1 MLNFTENPR
10 IFQWLD
16 RFFWLVW
23 LAFPV
28 LLWQT
33 YLTVIDQST
42 LTDELP
48 TGAEDCAALIP
59 SVANFSAQG
68 KASFV
73 VYFVAQYVIYALLLW
88 LAHTTIHRCAMGKV
102 YVSDTLRTLG
112 FLGVIVI
119 LWPVYELV
127 TTNLLSYAL
136 TVTGDLKTY
145 RPDFLFDVGPLGVG
159 LLILAM
165 RAVIGH
171 AINIKQDN
179 DLTI

>member
-1 MLNFTENPR
+1 MLNFSENPR
-10 IFQWLD
+10 VFQWLD
-16 RFFWLVW
+16 KLFWLVW

-33 YLTVIDQST
+33 YATVIDQST
-42 LTDELP
+42 LAAELP
-48 TGAEDCAALIP
+48 KGAENCAELIP
-59 SVANFSAQG
+59 RVANFSFQG

-73 VYFVAQYVIYALLLW
+73 VYFVGQYVIYALLLW
-88 LAHTTIHRCAMGKV
+88 LAHTAIHRCATGRV
-102 YVSDTLRTLG
+102 FVSDTLQTLG
-112 FLGVIVI
+112 LLGVIIVF
-119 LWPVYELV
+119 WPFYELI
-127 TTNLLSYAL
+127 TTNLLAYSL
-136 TVTGDLKTY
+136 TVTGDMKTY

-171 AINIKQDN
+171 AINIKKDH